1 MHQPIFKNLTKLDYG
16 DARPDVARKLIQ
28 KSARKVAENVQ
39 KRKSLE
45 IREEINQLINEL
57 VELEYVDG
65 DEGFITPKATNFPGA
80 DDYLG
85 LSKFSS
91 PSFLIANRRT
101 ETQRFID
108 PVKDEALRDLFKS
121 EEYLESRKWL
131 QHEERPQTK
140 SENSCQCL
148 RDFYNQHSN
157 CS

>member
-16 DARPDVARKLIQ
+16 DASPDVARKLIQ
-28 KSARKVAENVQ
+28 KTAKKVAENVQ

-57 VELEYVDG
+57 VELEYVDD
-65 DEGFITPKATNFPGA
+65 DEGFIPPKADQFPGA

-91 PSFLIANRRT
+91 PNFLIANKRS
-101 ETQRFID
+101 ETQRYID

-131 QHEERPQTK
+131 QHEERPHVK
-140 SENSCQCL
+140 SENRCQCL
-148 RDFYNQHSN
+148 RDFYNQHSS